1 MGTPGNN
8 LYGSYV
14 QHGVAGSHFGARH
27 GNEKQSRN
35 GDRRFATAQSAVVSA
50 LSDTTVSV
58 SSAMEAR
65 TSPAQVAVVRSNTF
79 NNYGNYGAPS
89 VHSRAPRRPPVRAPL
104 GPGGG
109 PPRYDPSNGGS
120 KNGSHLQ
127 PQPRPL
133 ARQGG
138 MAGHDYRDVRNAGQS
153 PVSTVLGGVYHNYAV
168 PPGSMPLGGGGDVH
182 YMPRSISMSSR
193 VDAPRERDG
202 RGNHGRW

>member
-1 MGTPGNN
+1 M
-8 LYGSYV
+8 
-14 QHGVAGSHFGARH
+14 
-27 GNEKQSRN
+27 
-35 GDRRFATAQSAVVSA
+35 AQSAVVSA

-65 TSPAQVAVVRSNTF
+65 TSAAQVAVVRSNAAY
-79 NNYGNYGAPS
+79 NNYSNYGAPS
-89 VHSRAPRRPPVRAPL
+89 VHSRAPRPPHGHASL

-127 PQPRPL
+127 SQPRPL
-133 ARQGG
+133 AHQGG
-138 MAGHDYRDVRNAGQS
+138 MASHEYRGGRNAGQS
-153 PVSTVLGGVYHNYAV
+153 AVSTVLGGVYHNYAV
-168 PPGSMPLGGGGDVH
+168 PPGSLPLGGGGDVH

-193 VDAPRERDG
+193 AGPPRERDG